1 MDLES
6 LSPMVPSDVFLF
18 HVSGVCGSIR
28 LQRNI
33 RKMFF
38 IDQIN
43 GKEQNKAV
51 KI

>member
-6 LSPMVPSDVFLF
+6 MSPMVPSDVFLF
-18 HVSGVCGSIR
+18 HVSGVCRSIR

-38 IDQIN
+38 IKPIN
-43 GKEQNKAV
+43 GKEQNKVV
-51 KI
+51 KV

>member
-6 LSPMVPSDVFLF
+6 MSPMVPSDVFF

-38 IDQIN
+38 IEQIN

-51 KI
+51 KV